1 MCTSCVKNT
10 NIFLTTLLCF
20 ILGDIGYYDED
31 GHLIIKDRMK
41 ELIKV
46 KGHQVKSS
54 FVGTNCYSTGS
65 HIAAA
70 LLQITFATSG
80 GVVNKRM
87 WVAGKPV

>member
-65 HIAAA
+65 QRSH
-70 LLQITFATSG
+70 SCCP
-80 GVVNKRM
+80 
-87 WVAGKPV
+87 VANNICHEWWGC